1 EAAELFGREEAA
13 ELLVKAAEN
22 LRKEVASFLNK
33 EAGLVISNEAA
44 NPLTKEEAAELLEK
58 AVAPLREE
66 AAGLL
71 ERRAKRLKGE
81 ARGLLSAGAAALLDG
96 KARRLGEAA
105 VLLSAETEFLELL
118 DKHLISRIEQS
129 LDVTLEDVVDH
140 LVALKKEA
148 KKEGREFTAQ
158 DREKALRKIS
168 EAARNPDSPA
178 TKALAE
184 KIRSHRLP
192 EWKPIKMGPEFFF
205 STPDNIRHLP
215 GADQFVQKMGE
226 RFPNPGSAN
235 SADIELAGK
244 KLVAYIKAGL
254 SMDSFDFDAPIVD
267 VPKAEKA
274 PTYDL
279 SAWRKDADNFMKAWR
294 AEAQATMQQAAQQHG
309 GLKARAEQNKAQR
322 DAKIAEI
329 VAGTSSNS
337 KFRAPPVPPAAPES
351 PKDGREQPAPSN
363 VVAAKLQMEETTEPT
378 VSEKSAAAEDLAVKV
393 ANDSKGP
400 TVSQPSNAGS
410 EQNLKGVIRGASPM
424 SADGLRVNNADS
436 VSIESEWGAKQ
447 LVISGVQNIRY
458 GIRDDL
464 PQWCEQGATEIKLG
478 LRAYM
483 AGFNAAYDVMGLNS
497 AERRLVK
504 VAYERC
510 QDALKPNVGGGV
522 VYRRHTILTQGICQG
537 LRRGFECCYQAA
549 G

>member
-1 EAAELFGREEAA
+1 MSLDD
-13 ELLVKAAEN
+13 
-22 LRKEVASFLNK
+22 S
-33 EAGLVISNEAA
+33 
-44 NPLTKEEAAELLEK
+44 
-58 AVAPLREE
+58 
-66 AAGLL
+66 
-71 ERRAKRLKGE
+71 KRLKSATDVISSSEPVADKMDKHGRSASAFLDE
-81 ARGLLSAGAAALLDG
+81 TARKLQEAGATFTPERATSRVGESGKNSASAAAG
-96 KARRLGEAA
+96 KKNSASAA
-105 VLLSAETEFLELL
+105 AGKKNSAS
-118 DKHLISRIEQS
+118 DISKHLISRIEQS

-436 VSIESEWGAKQ
+436 VSFVKSIQRQVASMIDVAVRVALGFLGKLGAKGIEHSRVADVGEKGQMAANGNLAETEARLEAAGVRLDQQRAKTTTPNAAVDAKQ
-447 LVISGVQNIRY
+447 LKGINEDLVQN
-458 GIRDDL
+458 
-464 PQWCEQGATEIKLG
+464 PEFK
-478 LRAYM
+478 RA
-483 AGFNAAYDVMGLNS
+483 V
-497 AERRLVK
+497 
-504 VAYERC
+504 
-510 QDALKPNVGGGV
+510 DALAATN
-522 VYRRHTILTQGICQG
+522 
-537 LRRGFECCYQAA
+537 QAA
-549 G
+549 GAELGEAQQHELGAVAQQQQQSSRCR